1 MLEVLKAVELFKLYS
16 VLCFNINMRFRRKGI
31 ESLWFKRDVFV
42 CQVDKGSIVV
52 ASFVSS

>member
-42 CQVDKGSIVV
+42 CQVDKG
-52 ASFVSS
+52 